1 MELYLHFTF
10 CFHSVV
16 LIQYIKYF
24 TLLCLILCKV
34 HSQSPKLMNFFLLLQ
49 KNFAPMLKHL
59 IKLDLSNNQLTE
71 LPDNFGE
78 LVNLRHLD
86 LYNNQV
92 PSLRFAR
99 WELHLL
105 ISWYSHIIYTHG
117 FIRFYCEK
125 FEGMIYM
132 RFCGCVCHGQLI
144 LIFYLHSMNP
154 Q

>member
-1 MELYLHFTF
+1 
-10 CFHSVV
+10 
-16 LIQYIKYF
+16 
-24 TLLCLILCKV
+24 
-34 HSQSPKLMNFFLLLQ
+34 
-49 KNFAPMLKHL
+49 MLTHL

-99 WELHLL
+99 WELRLL
-105 ISWYSHIIYTHG
+105 ISWYNHIIYTHG
-117 FIRFYCEK
+117 FVRYYCEK

-132 RFCGCVCHGQLI
+132 MFCGCVCHGQYHHVLDFC
-144 LIFYLHSMNP
+144 LNLSEIFSLKSRINQFIKKMWLHIVAIPYMLRKCGYWLVVQVSESTSCMKLL
-154 Q
+154 